1 MVALRRIRVL
11 CGVIFVSGI
20 AGLIISSIAGNNVGV
35 VTTIGLI
42 TSLAAIVLLT
52 ASTIAANKRIDAFD
66 DAAAEQL
73 ERNVD
78 ALIASGTN
86 EASLRAIVR
95 DAINLGRSA
104 SLHLPTPSLPTTS
117 RKKLENDCLQFVN
130 AYITTAH
137 HRGMQKM

>member
-11 CGVIFVSGI
+11 CGVVFVSGI
-20 AGLIISSIAGNNVGV
+20 GGLIISSIAGNNVGV

-104 SLHLPTPSLPTTS
+104 S
-117 RKKLENDCLQFVN
+117 
-130 AYITTAH
+130 
-137 HRGMQKM
+137 

>member
-66 DAAAEQL
+66 DAAA
-73 ERNVD
+73 
-78 ALIASGTN
+78 
-86 EASLRAIVR
+86 
-95 DAINLGRSA
+95 
-104 SLHLPTPSLPTTS
+104 
-117 RKKLENDCLQFVN
+117 
-130 AYITTAH
+130 
-137 HRGMQKM
+137 

>member
-11 CGVIFVSGI
+11 CGVVFVGGI

-66 DAAAEQL
+66 DAVAEQL

-78 ALIASGTN
+78 ALITSGTN

-104 SLHLPTPSLPTTS
+104 S
-117 RKKLENDCLQFVN
+117 
-130 AYITTAH
+130 
-137 HRGMQKM
+137 